1 MDAQY
6 PRSIWQVTH
15 DGRRKKPVYAAV
27 MIINMPSR
35 EPYEIGVS
43 GSRFVEADESTVE
56 LPDTSDL
63 WALPGL
69 ADCHAH
75 VTMTSLREF
84 DAITDESMR
93 TAIPINTWAHLE
105 HGVLL
110 ILDKGGKSDTTLVTL
125 DHDADLRPFTETAGA
140 MISPPGGY
148 YGNGFGTEVEPD
160 ALVEHIRTKAATR
173 GGWVKLVGDWPRRG
187 QGPVNN
193 WPQDV
198 LTEAV
203 RAVHDAGA
211 RVAIHSMAHSASDAV
226 AAGVDSIEHGPFL
239 TESDLKILAARGG
252 AWVPTIVNMLFLR
265 DMLGVES
272 SGGKMFVTG
281 LERMRE
287 NLPLAESLGVTVL
300 AGTDMAVPHG
310 EVATEAVLL
319 KEYGLSDAAATA
331 ATSTAAYR
339 YVGRPTQP
347 TVGAEADVVFFRD
360 NPLEGVET
368 LAEPVIIMRRGK
380 IVRSTRG

>member
-1 MDAQY
+1 
-6 PRSIWQVTH
+6 
-15 DGRRKKPVYAAV
+15 
-27 MIINMPSR
+27 MIINLPGR
-35 EPYEIGVS
+35 DPYEIGVS
-43 GSRFVEADESTVE
+43 GSFFVPASHSSID
-56 LPDTSDL
+56 LPDTGDL

-75 VTMTSLREF
+75 VSMSSLSEF
-84 DAITDESMR
+84 DAITDASMR
-93 TAIPINTWAHLE
+93 REIPVNTWAHLD

-125 DHDADLRPFTETAGA
+125 DHDADLRPYAEVAGS

-160 ALVEHIRTKAATR
+160 DLVEHIRTTAKTR

-193 WPQDV
+193 WPLDV

-203 RAVHDAGA
+203 KVVHDANA
-211 RVAIHSMAHSASDAV
+211 RVAIHSMAYSSEDAV

-239 TESDLKILAARGG
+239 TEHDLKVLAERGG
-252 AWVPTIVNMLFLR
+252 AWVPTIVNMLALR
-265 DMLGVES
+265 EMLGADS
-272 SGGKMFVTG
+272 SGGKLFTKG

-287 NLPLAESLGVTVL
+287 NLPLAEALGVTVL
-300 AGTDMAVPHG
+300 AGTDMAVRQG
-310 EVATEAVLL
+310 EVAKEAVRL

-339 YVGRPTQP
+339 YVGRPEQP
-347 TVGAEADVVFFRD
+347 TVGGEADVVFFRE
-360 NPLEGVET
+360 NPFEQVEA
-368 LAEPVIIMRRGK
+368 LAQPALIMRRGRV
-380 IVRSTRG
+380 VRSTLG